1 MKVVEIKRELKVVE
15 IKRNYR
21 DATVGLVYTT
31 RQKPRI
37 RLSVSFPVYAH
48 NDISQQTLFSQDTAS
63 EMSAVSDR
71 YSCFT

>member
-1 MKVVEIKRELKVVE
+1 MKVVEIKREQKVVE

-37 RLSVSFPVYAH
+37 RFRVSFPVLCT
-48 NDISQQTLFSQDTAS
+48 Q
-63 EMSAVSDR
+63 
-71 YSCFT
+71 